1 MLLICFG
8 VYTSCFTF
16 ASGNFWLRSF
26 FFCFWNQLGHN
37 KRQCRGT
44 SHALSCIHVWLAT
57 YQVVLKRCSSYS
69 TFCSVA
75 PTRAISSSVLVWHA
89 STNSCKTPDSSKQ
102 LWFIQVDVFPSTMVN
117 HHQTTSWKTSVFFYP
132 SIEPANP
139 RQQALAK
146 LPLCWLYKVTTEVW
160 KLTLEVDK
168 STQQFS
174 LPRTPNGPIDWN
186 KWLVVSIAWWTKSAH
201 RKWLFFTK
209 CSKPSLKFLDKR
221 PPDSRKMSK
230 RSKFQHTWFFLGGLD
245 SLLDRRQCVTPWQS
259 PRSYHCTAKDL

>member
-89 STNSCKTPDSSKQ
+89 STNSCKNPDSSKQ
-102 LWFIQVDVFPSTMVN
+102 LWFIQIDVFPSTMVN
-117 HHQTTSWKTSVFFYP
+117 HHQTTSWKTSVFFIQA
-132 SIEPANP
+132 SN
-139 RQQALAK
+139 QQIQDNK
-146 LPLCWLYKVTTEVW
+146 LLQNSPYVDLVTTEVW

-201 RKWLFFTK
+201 RKWLLFTK

-221 PPDSRKMSK
+221 PPDSQKMIK
-230 RSKFQHTWFFLGGLD
+230 VPTHMVFFGGGWT
-245 SLLDRRQCVTPWQS
+245 RC
-259 PRSYHCTAKDL
+259 

>member
-1 MLLICFG
+1 MWAVTRTLVICCIYRIILSSCIGIIYFEPLYEPTSIKGGSSMLLICFG

-102 LWFIQVDVFPSTMVN
+102 LWFIQVDVFPSGKSPSN
-117 HHQTTSWKTSVFFYP
+117 HQ
-132 SIEPANP
+132 
-139 RQQALAK
+139 
-146 LPLCWLYKVTTEVW
+146 
-160 KLTLEVDK
+160 
-168 STQQFS
+168 
-174 LPRTPNGPIDWN
+174 
-186 KWLVVSIAWWTKSAH
+186 
-201 RKWLFFTK
+201 
-209 CSKPSLKFLDKR
+209 LKD
-221 PPDSRKMSK
+221 
-230 RSKFQHTWFFLGGLD
+230 
-245 SLLDRRQCVTPWQS
+245 
-259 PRSYHCTAKDL
+259 